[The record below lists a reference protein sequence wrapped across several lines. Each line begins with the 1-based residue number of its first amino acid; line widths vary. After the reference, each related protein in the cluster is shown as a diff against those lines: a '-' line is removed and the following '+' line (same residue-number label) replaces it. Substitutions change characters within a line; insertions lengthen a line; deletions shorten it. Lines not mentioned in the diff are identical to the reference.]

1 MMTRIDRHRLIKR
14 VTLPWAV
21 CALFG
26 TAGWATQG
34 HAQAADPA
42 PTTPAPGSAAP
53 TPSLTQQATEYANL
67 VAGYQERISNLQ
79 SQYGPYDERLI
90 EPLEQLTRTLL
101 EVESYPEALD
111 ALEQQLQIYRVN
123 EGLYTARQIP
133 VIESRLEV
141 HAATGEWHRVS
152 DTLEYLS
159 WVYERD
165 SSLPVDQQLSGLKKL
180 GDWHLTAV
188 AQDAHAREAFHL
200 LQLGRM
206 EEKATEL
213 AELYY
218 GEDSEELTPYIYDQ
232 ALADTY
238 IALAIMLTGET
249 SRELMFQTE
258 GIRDGAYRASP
269 SLYAGGRLG
278 VAEIESMYGSKVNTV
293 IERSF
298 KNRMSTSLSKLERI
312 KEIYAASGNTEGEGI
327 ALMYLG
333 DSVLLRQQYE
343 RQSGN
348 YARTRRGTSNPGPAM
363 SYYRDALEAL
373 QEAGLSSETL
383 AAYTRCPILL
393 PIIELET
400 SIEEATPFCDR
411 TGESGTVD
419 LGEYDLL
426 STLIPG
432 LESHPETI
440 DTPLTATIQFDV
452 RTNGQINALNIIDI
466 EPDNTANR
474 VQVRKLTEL
483 LQFRPAIQDGRAQP
497 TEQAQLVVRLPAVKT
512 ND

>member
-1 MMTRIDRHRLIKR
+1 MMTRIDRHRLMR
-14 VTLPWAV
+14 RFTLPWAA
-21 CALFG
+21 CTLIAA
-26 TAGWATQG
+26 AGWATQTQ
-34 HAQAADPA
+34 AQAGDVYSSP
-42 PTTPAPGSAAP
+42 S
-53 TPSLTQQATEYANL
+53 SLTQRATEHANL
-67 VAGYQERISNLQ
+67 VAGYQEHISNLQ
-79 SQYGPYDERLI
+79 SEFGPYDERLI
-90 EPLEQLTRTLL
+90 EPLENLTRALL
-101 EVESYPEALD
+101 AVESYTEALN

-123 EGLYTARQIP
+123 DGLYTARQIP

-141 HAATGEWHRVS
+141 HAATGEWPKVS

-180 GDWHLTAV
+180 GGWHLTAV
-188 AQDAHAREAFHL
+188 AQDERAREAFHL

-206 EEKATEL
+206 EEKAADL
-213 AELYY
+213 AERYY
-218 GEDSEELTPYIYDQ
+218 GEDSEALVPFIYDQ

-238 IALAIMLTGET
+238 IALAIMLTGQT
-249 SRELMFQTE
+249 SQDLMFQTE
-258 GIRDGAYRASP
+258 GIRNSTAFRSSP
-269 SLYAGGRLG
+269 SLYAGGRLS
-278 VAEIESMYGSKVNTV
+278 VTEIEAMYGSKVNTV

-298 KNRMSTSLSKLERI
+298 KNRMSTGLSKLERI
-312 KEIYAASGNTEGEGI
+312 KEIYEKSGNTEGEGI

-363 SYYRDALEAL
+363 SYYRDALETFEA
-373 QEAGLSSETL
+373 AGLTSNTL
-383 AAYTRCPILL
+383 AAYTRCPVLL
-393 PIIELET
+393 PVT
-400 SIEEATPFCDR
+400 GMDASVEEAIPYCEQ
-411 TGESGTVD
+411 TGESGTTD
-419 LGEYDLL
+419 LGNYDLL

-432 LESHPETI
+432 LESDPEAI
-440 DTPLTATIQFDV
+440 DTPMTATIQFGV
-452 RTNGQINALNIIDI
+452 RTNGQINGLNIIEI

-483 LQFRPAIQDGRAQP
+483 LQFRPAIQEGRAQP
-497 TEQAQLVVRLPAVKT
+497 TEQAQLVVRMPAVKT